1 MCKKTMYI
9 YKDTH
14 MPKYGWFQGCY
25 VCNLITSNVE
35 EYNNIINTRVLYKVY
50 ICRSCQ
56 KKKNNHQE
64 LKDVFNSH
72 VREYILMSPS

>member
-1 MCKKTMYI
+1 MYI

-25 VCNLITSNVE
+25 VCNTITSNLE
-35 EYNNIINTRVLYKVY
+35 EYDRIISGNVLYNVY

-56 KKKNNHQE
+56 RKKNNHKE
-64 LKDVFNSH
+64 LKDVFNAH
-72 VREYILMSPS
+72 VQDYILMSPR